1 MMASGCDTPLPLRPV
16 TRRADHG
23 AMASAPTES
32 VSPGPPNH
40 KLGTRRATL
49 MAVALLIVTNLV
61 DNRWAPTWG
70 LLTAPVAAALLLGV
84 LRWSG
89 GTWAEAGLGRG
100 TFGRGARWALVL
112 IGIVA
117 AVYVVGALLP
127 ITRDL
132 FADRRTSG
140 LSGLQVADRML
151 LRVPIAVV
159 LLEETAFRGVLL
171 ALLLRQYGRTR
182 AVALSSTLFGLWHVL
197 PSLHLST
204 DKPEFTK
211 LLGGGPLG
219 GAVADLGA
227 VLFTAAAG
235 ALLCELRLRSRSLL
249 APMGL
254 HWATNALG
262 YLAAYLLA

>member
-1 MMASGCDTPLPLRPV
+1 
-16 TRRADHG
+16 
-23 AMASAPTES
+23 MASAPTKS
-32 VSPGPPNH
+32 VSPGQ
-40 KLGTRRATL
+40 RRHNLSARQATP

-61 DNRWAPTWG
+61 DNRWAPAWG
-70 LLTAPVAAALLLGV
+70 LLTAPVAAALLLGL
-84 LRWSG
+84 LRRSG
-89 GTWAEAGLGRG
+89 GTWAEAGLGRA
-100 TFGRGARWALVL
+100 TLGRGARWALAA

-117 AVYVVGALLP
+117 AVYAAAALLP
-127 ITRDL
+127 IARDL

-151 LRVPIAVV
+151 RRVPIAVV

-171 ALLLRQYGRTR
+171 ALLLRQHSRTR
-182 AVALSSTLFGLWHVL
+182 AIAYSSTLFGLWHVL

-211 LLGGGPLG
+211 LLGSGPLG
-219 GAVADLGA
+219 SVAADLGA

-235 ALLCELRLRSRSLL
+235 ALLCELRLRSKSLL

-254 HWATNALG
+254 HWSTNALG
-262 YLAAYLLA
+262 YLATYLLT